1 MANNAS
7 TNSADCTYHGT
18 MQVVASKTKIYMVL
32 EYVTGGELFDKI
44 VRSSYFDAL
53 IQRQEGAYANGFFY
67 INRHKGEELKSLKVE
82 SFSNS

>member
-1 MANNAS
+1 MLLLILLIILIME
-7 TNSADCTYHGT
+7 T

-53 IQRQEGAYANGFFY
+53 IQTQEVDYANMFFY
-67 INRHKGEELKSLKVE
+67 INRHKREEFQSLKVE